1 MRKER
6 EQQALAAKREKERL
20 ALLKKQEQV
29 QKEANSR
36 AKEASRP
43 QEGWHSIRLRS
54 DRTCSSFTGPLV

>member
-29 QKEANSR
+29 QKKLNSR
-36 AKEASRP
+36 AKEAS
-43 QEGWHSIRLRS
+43 G
-54 DRTCSSFTGPLV
+54 DR